1 MSGVPSASR
10 HPPSVV
16 VEDASLSR
24 VSSGTSYRPSRD
36 SAELQRTAGRALV
49 TPAPPQQPAP
59 PQYPAPPQ
67 SLAPSRHT
75 HPNQVSAVRPDE
87 GATSRRLVPEQTNR
101 GDARRSLA
109 YSTKSSQT
117 QNSQELI
124 AELRQEIQALKQ
136 ITDTTGGFP
145 HHRWFPK
152 PLKPGRASRS
162 RPPLYGETSAPG
174 KKHQPRKT
182 VRPGRQN
189 AVWKAFDLISS
200 SPFSKEIEKAK
211 MPERYPVP
219 RFEIYNG
226 RTDPVTHIGHYHQS
240 MALSRNN
247 DPLMCRLF
255 PSSLGEVA
263 MRWFNQLGVRTIYSW
278 DQLAEAF
285 VARFITNSRKR
296 KEMGSL
302 LTMKLE
308 ANETLKDYSTRFW
321 ETYNDIESCG
331 EEVAITT
338 FKMGLPAES
347 GLRQSLVKHPP
358 ANLGKLMYKI
368 DQFVRIEED
377 GRKPPVDQIVAQPK
391 PTIAKPVARSGNTSK
406 NLSAPRN
413 FVAPTFRAFETV
425 FKEPIYKVMEKI
437 KREPFFV
444 WPPKMIGNP
453 ALKDGNLYCSY
464 HRERGHMT
472 ENCHLLKV
480 HLEKLASEGYLDQY
494 VNRDLSSKKETG
506 PDPRQPQSLNTP
518 AAGIIHVI
526 HNPSC
531 SAVSSPSCRFKMQ
544 KAAHLRRSF
553 SIRDAAHPAP
563 IYSVRAGNMGQA
575 ISFSDDDLRDVQL
588 PHNDPLVV
596 TLRIGNYDVQRVLI
610 DQGSFA
616 EVMYQDLYG
625 KLGLGEAEL
634 TDFTTPIFGFSGEPV
649 VPLGKIMLPVLA
661 GPINLQTEFIVVR
674 ASSPYNAIMGRDWLH
689 RMRAVPSTLH
699 QKLRFPTADGVM
711 ELNGDQVAAKQ
722 CVLAATKKKVAEGS
736 NLSPADREC
745 LLRVLIDNQDIFAWS
760 VYDAPGVSSDLAS
773 HSLNIKPEHRPV
785 VQKRRKLAP
794 ERATIVLE
802 EVERLLAS
810 GAIREVQYP
819 AWLSNTVV
827 VRKKNG
833 KWRVCIDFTD
843 LNKACPKDPFPLPRI
858 DQLVDSASRHARLSF
873 LDAFQGY
880 HQIPMNPADQEKTAF
895 ITPRGTYCYRVMP
908 FGLKNAGATYQR
920 MVTKMF
926 GPMLGKTVE
935 VYIDD
940 MLVKSLREEDHIA
953 DLLQVFNIL
962 RRDNLRLNAS
972 KCTFGVGSGKFLGHI
987 VSRRGIEANPD
998 QIAALINLAEPRNIK
1013 QVQRLTGMIAAL
1025 GRFISRSADKCK
1037 PFFRLLGKRSRF
1049 EWDEECSVAFQAIKA
1064 YLSTPPCLSIPNP
1077 GEPLFLYLAVS
1088 DHAVSAVL
1096 VRESTQD
1103 QRPVFFVS
1111 KTMDEAELRYLPLE
1125 KAALAL
1131 LYAAKK
1137 LPHYFQ
1143 SSTVTVLSDLPL
1155 KMLLQRSDFTG
1166 RITRWGVYLG
1176 SLGVEYKPRTA
1187 IKGQVLAEFLAE
1199 FQYDPSNPTLFNPAQ
1214 TDFNSDKV
1222 EWKLFVD
1229 GASNSKGSGA
1239 GIVLISPEG
1248 LVLEQAVRLK
1258 FSASNNE
1265 AEYEAMLIG
1274 LRTAKKLGAGN
1285 LQIFCDSQ
1293 LVANQISGEYQAR
1306 DDRMSAY
1313 LTVARTLLSE
1323 FDSTHVAQIGREHNS
1338 HADVL
1343 AKLANGFRIGYAE
1356 NGMHRDAGAAK
1367 FSGPGGITRMI
1378 KQKAPRF
1385 WVSEEGQLYRRSF
1398 TGPYLLCVH
1407 PDKVNDFLF
1416 EIHEGICGSH
1426 TGGRSLAHRALSQG
1440 YWWPY
1445 MQADALKYVQEC
1457 DKCQRFAP
1465 MIHQPAREL
1474 ESPVQSL
1481 AVCSMG
1487 FGYCGA
1493 SSSGSREQEI
1503 SDYGEQTILPNG
1515 LRPSHFQISET
1526 WIQNVSSGRAL
1537 SHDSAYHGLS
1547 SRITVRQFESKLFKG
1562 FCSDLG
1568 IRNFFSS
1575 PGYPQSNGQAEIS
1588 NKVVLSG
1595 IKRKLEA
1602 AKGKWV
1608 EELPSVLWTYRTTV
1622 RRSTNETPFAL
1633 AFGVEAVIPLEI
1645 GMPTIRTTEFT
1656 VQTNEERLGQR
1667 LRLSGGETEFSC
1679 SPSGSISTADE
1690 KGT

>member
-1 MSGVPSASR
+1 MSGVPSTSR

-59 PQYPAPPQ
+59 PQHPAPPQ

-136 ITDTTGGFP
+136 VAKGRKDKSHPTAKERPTKKTHASQRRSPERPTLSHKSQKNDLSETSSSQSESRSPTP
-145 HHRWFPK
+145 PAVSHK
-152 PLKPGRASRS
+152 PLKPGKASRS

-174 KKHQPRKT
+174 KKHQSRKT

-211 MPERYPVP
+211 MPERFPVP
-219 RFEIYNG
+219 RFEVYNG
-226 RTDPVTHIGHYHQS
+226 RTDPVTHIGHYQQS

-296 KEMGSL
+296 KEMGAL

-308 ANETLKDYSTRFW
+308 TNETLKDYSTRFW

-338 FKMGLPAES
+338 FKMGLPADS

-377 GRKPPVDQIVAQPK
+377 GRKPSMDQTVAQPR
-391 PTIAKPVARSGNTSK
+391 PAIAKPAARSGNTSR
-406 NLSAPRN
+406 NLSSPRN

-425 FKEPIYKVMEKI
+425 FKQPIYKVMEKI

-480 HLEKLASEGYLDQY
+480 HLEKLAAAGHLDQY
-494 VNRDLSSKKETG
+494 INRDLSDKKEVTQ
-506 PDPRQPQSLNTP
+506 DARQPQSVNTP

-563 IYSVRAGNMGQA
+563 VYSVRAGNMEQA

-649 VPLGKIMLPVLA
+649 IPLGKIMLPVLA

-722 CVLAATKKKVAEGS
+722 CVLAATKKKVAE
-736 NLSPADREC
+736 
-745 LLRVLIDNQDIFAWS
+745 
-760 VYDAPGVSSDLAS
+760 DA
-773 HSLNIKPEHRPV
+773 
-785 VQKRRKLAP
+785 
-794 ERATIVLE
+794 
-802 EVERLLAS
+802 
-810 GAIREVQYP
+810 
-819 AWLSNTVV
+819 
-827 VRKKNG
+827 
-833 KWRVCIDFTD
+833 
-843 LNKACPKDPFPLPRI
+843 
-858 DQLVDSASRHARLSF
+858 
-873 LDAFQGY
+873 
-880 HQIPMNPADQEKTAF
+880 
-895 ITPRGTYCYRVMP
+895 
-908 FGLKNAGATYQR
+908 
-920 MVTKMF
+920 
-926 GPMLGKTVE
+926 
-935 VYIDD
+935 
-940 MLVKSLREEDHIA
+940 
-953 DLLQVFNIL
+953 
-962 RRDNLRLNAS
+962 
-972 KCTFGVGSGKFLGHI
+972 
-987 VSRRGIEANPD
+987 
-998 QIAALINLAEPRNIK
+998 
-1013 QVQRLTGMIAAL
+1013 
-1025 GRFISRSADKCK
+1025 
-1037 PFFRLLGKRSRF
+1037 
-1049 EWDEECSVAFQAIKA
+1049 
-1064 YLSTPPCLSIPNP
+1064 
-1077 GEPLFLYLAVS
+1077 
-1088 DHAVSAVL
+1088 
-1096 VRESTQD
+1096 
-1103 QRPVFFVS
+1103 
-1111 KTMDEAELRYLPLE
+1111 
-1125 KAALAL
+1125 
-1131 LYAAKK
+1131 
-1137 LPHYFQ
+1137 
-1143 SSTVTVLSDLPL
+1143 
-1155 KMLLQRSDFTG
+1155 
-1166 RITRWGVYLG
+1166 
-1176 SLGVEYKPRTA
+1176 
-1187 IKGQVLAEFLAE
+1187 
-1199 FQYDPSNPTLFNPAQ
+1199 
-1214 TDFNSDKV
+1214 
-1222 EWKLFVD
+1222 
-1229 GASNSKGSGA
+1229 
-1239 GIVLISPEG
+1239 
-1248 LVLEQAVRLK
+1248 
-1258 FSASNNE
+1258 
-1265 AEYEAMLIG
+1265 
-1274 LRTAKKLGAGN
+1274 
-1285 LQIFCDSQ
+1285 
-1293 LVANQISGEYQAR
+1293 
-1306 DDRMSAY
+1306 
-1313 LTVARTLLSE
+1313 
-1323 FDSTHVAQIGREHNS
+1323 
-1338 HADVL
+1338 
-1343 AKLANGFRIGYAE
+1343 
-1356 NGMHRDAGAAK
+1356 
-1367 FSGPGGITRMI
+1367 
-1378 KQKAPRF
+1378 
-1385 WVSEEGQLYRRSF
+1385 
-1398 TGPYLLCVH
+1398 
-1407 PDKVNDFLF
+1407 
-1416 EIHEGICGSH
+1416 
-1426 TGGRSLAHRALSQG
+1426 
-1440 YWWPY
+1440 
-1445 MQADALKYVQEC
+1445 
-1457 DKCQRFAP
+1457 
-1465 MIHQPAREL
+1465 QPA
-1474 ESPVQSL
+1474 
-1481 AVCSMG
+1481 G
-1487 FGYCGA
+1487 
-1493 SSSGSREQEI
+1493 GS
-1503 SDYGEQTILPNG
+1503 
-1515 LRPSHFQISET
+1515 
-1526 WIQNVSSGRAL
+1526 
-1537 SHDSAYHGLS
+1537 
-1547 SRITVRQFESKLFKG
+1547 
-1562 FCSDLG
+1562 
-1568 IRNFFSS
+1568 
-1575 PGYPQSNGQAEIS
+1575 
-1588 NKVVLSG
+1588 
-1595 IKRKLEA
+1595 
-1602 AKGKWV
+1602 
-1608 EELPSVLWTYRTTV
+1608 
-1622 RRSTNETPFAL
+1622 
-1633 AFGVEAVIPLEI
+1633 
-1645 GMPTIRTTEFT
+1645 
-1656 VQTNEERLGQR
+1656 
-1667 LRLSGGETEFSC
+1667 
-1679 SPSGSISTADE
+1679 
-1690 KGT
+1690 